1 MTGSSDDIIMQV
13 QAARAMAVL
22 LLLALVSGVVGDQV
36 GKEGLA
42 DQVEVDGLAY
52 LAKYGYLETQ
62 PQDTSQDTPQQSPV
76 PGQARDISQAVTKFQ
91 HFAGLRATGVLDQET
106 LELMKTPRCGVQ
118 DFYIQSDS
126 TSNISAPYRTLTK
139 WTSKS
144 VLSWRVT
151 KFSSKLTRSQVVNT
165 VWKAFQFWSSVT
177 NLKFFEKTTGEVD
190 IPIEFVTYDHGD
202 GNPFDGPGGTLA
214 HAYYPETGDIHVDD
228 TEDWT
233 LDSSQGTNF
242 LQTLTHEIGHSIG
255 LDHSTNNKAVMF
267 PFIQQYTSLFSL
279 HQDDIL
285 GAQSLYGSPE
295 STTAPTTGGPATYP
309 PIPSFRCPD
318 TNTNTRGRQGA
329 TILDGVKSWSA
340 CSVKCSTSPRCRYW
354 TWHHAGAGDYA
365 YRCVIMED
373 VLGKVEDSNAVSGT
387 AKCVCP
393 LVSTNTRA
401 RQGSVVLDSL
411 ATWQACGER
420 CSQSP
425 ACTAW
430 TWHHDQAGDFA
441 LRCVLMAGYG
451 DLVQDNNAVSGNK
464 QCN

>member
-1 MTGSSDDIIMQV
+1 MGISAMQIQADTG
-13 QAARAMAVL
+13 MAVL
-22 LLLALVSGVVGDQV
+22 LLLALVCEVVGDQA
-36 GKEGLA
+36 G
-42 DQVEVDGLAY
+42 DQDGVDGLAY
-52 LAKYGYLETQ
+52 LARYGYLTTQ
-62 PQDTSQDTPQQSPV
+62 DQDTSQNIPQHSPV
-76 PGQARDISQAVTKFQ
+76 PGQAQDISQAVTKFQ
-91 HFAGLRATGVLDQET
+91 NFAGLKATGVLDQET

-118 DFYIQSDS
+118 DFYIQSD
-126 TSNISAPYRTLTK
+126 TTGNVSAPYRTLTK
-139 WTSKS
+139 WTSKT

-151 KFSSKLTRSQVVNT
+151 KFSSKLTRSQVVNS

-267 PFIQQYTSLFSL
+267 PFIQQYSSQFSL
-279 HQDDIL
+279 HLDDIL

-295 STTAPTTGGPATYP
+295 STTSPSTGRPVTYP
-309 PIPSFRCPD
+309 PIPSFSCPD
-318 TNTNTRGRQGA
+318 TNTNTQGRKSA
-329 TILDGVKSWSA
+329 TILDEVKSWSA
-340 CSVKCSTSPRCRYW
+340 CSVKCSTTPTCRYW
-354 TWHHAGAGDYA
+354 TWHHAGAGEYS
-365 YRCVIMED
+365 YRCILMED
-373 VLGKVEDSNAVSGT
+373 VLGKVEDKNAISGT
-387 AKCVCP
+387 RKCVCP
-393 LVSTNTRA
+393 LMSTNTRS
-401 RQGSVVLDSL
+401 RQGSVVLDNL
-411 ATWQACGER
+411 ASWQACGEK
-420 CSQSP
+420 CSQTP
-425 ACTAW
+425 ACRAW
-430 TWHHDQAGDFA
+430 TWHHSQAGEFS

-451 DLVQDNNAVSGNK
+451 ALVQDTNAVSGAK